1 MVPTV
6 SSALLDRLSVL
17 LADRMGLHFVR
28 ERRLDLERGLRYAAP
43 DLGCKDALACARHLL
58 SGAITQAQIEILA
71 RHLTIGETYFF
82 RDRPSF
88 ESLEQH
94 IVPQLISAR
103 SAGERRLRI
112 WSAGCSTGEEAYSIA
127 IALCRCLS
135 DWSGWNIS
143 ILATDINPHA
153 LQKAANGVYTEWS
166 FRDAAPGFKAEFFRQ
181 VAPGQFEIAPRIR
194 SLVTFAYLNL
204 VDDAYPALEN
214 NTNAMDVIFCRNV
227 LMYFE
232 PAHSLA
238 LLQRLRLCLIEGGW
252 LFVSPV
258 EALKVKLPNFVEVR
272 LGDALAYRNE
282 RTRVQPAPLTPAPMH
297 VSAPAHALGTD
308 ARARARPRTSP
319 LRASPPSS
327 PHAERDV
334 GTGAANARR
343 AQTEG
348 PPAQAEAPVPNATSA
363 LYQQG
368 RYAEAADELEDL
380 LRTRP
385 ADAHIMGLLSRACAN
400 QGQLVEAARW
410 AAQAAG
416 ADKLNPQ
423 WQYLLATIL
432 QEQGED
438 AEAVA
443 TFERAVYLDQH
454 HAMAHFA
461 LGNLMRK
468 LGRRKDSQRHL
479 RNALSTVSRYRPQE
493 ILPESEGITAGRLAQ
508 IIESTIAAEAH
519 R

>member
-1 MVPTV
+1 MAPVL
-6 SSALLDRLSVL
+6 SEALLDRLSVL
-17 LADRMGLHFVR
+17 LAERMGLHFVR
-28 ERRLDLERGLRYAAP
+28 ERRPDLERGLRHAAS
-43 DLGCKDALACARHLL
+43 DLGCTNVLACAQRLL
-58 SGAITQAQIEILA
+58 AGEITQAQIEILA

-88 ESLEQH
+88 EILDQH
-94 IVPQLISAR
+94 IVPQLIAAR
-103 SAGERRLRI
+103 CGGAKRLRI

-127 IALCRCLS
+127 IALCRIIPDLS
-135 DWSGWNIS
+135 AWNIS

-153 LQKAANGVYTEWS
+153 LQKATIGVYTDWS
-166 FRDAAPGFKAEFFRQ
+166 FRDTRPGFKEEFFRQ
-181 VAPGQFEIAPRIR
+181 VSPGHFEIAPRIR

-232 PAHSLA
+232 PDRSLA

-258 EALKVKLPNFVEVR
+258 EAPKVKLPNLVEVR
-272 LGDALAYRNE
+272 LGDAVAYRNE
-282 RTRVQPAPLTPAPMH
+282 IRTQPAPVTAT
-297 VSAPAHALGTD
+297 A
-308 ARARARPRTSP
+308 
-319 LRASPPSS
+319 LRASAPPVPKAGSQAQAKPRAFPLRFS
-327 PHAERDV
+327 RPGVAHTTTAVPRPAD
-334 GTGAANARR
+334 ARLVHTEVPP
-343 AQTEG
+343 AQTEV
-348 PPAQAEAPVPNATSA
+348 PAAISS

-368 RYAEAADELEDL
+368 RYAECADELEDL
-380 LRTRP
+380 LRARP

-400 QGQLVEAARW
+400 QGQLVEAAHW
-410 AAQAAG
+410 AAQAAR

-438 AEAVA
+438 AEAVV
-443 TFERAVYLDQH
+443 TLERAVYLDQH

-468 LGRRKDSQRHL
+468 LGRRKDSQRHM
-479 RNALSTVSRYRPQE
+479 RNALSTLSRYRPQE
-493 ILPESEGITAGRLAQ
+493 ILPESDGVTAGRLAQ
-508 IIESTIAAEAH
+508 IIESTIEAEAH